1 MSIVDS
7 LLDRKS
13 FFLLD
18 CHWKGRKKTEKLLSN
33 IQINFEMAFG
43 LSEKVSS
50 VVCSYF
56 VVLTENILFRF
67 FGLKV
72 F

>member
-18 CHWKGRKKTEKLLSN
+18 CHWKERKIAEKLLSN

-43 LSEKVSS
+43 LSEKVSL